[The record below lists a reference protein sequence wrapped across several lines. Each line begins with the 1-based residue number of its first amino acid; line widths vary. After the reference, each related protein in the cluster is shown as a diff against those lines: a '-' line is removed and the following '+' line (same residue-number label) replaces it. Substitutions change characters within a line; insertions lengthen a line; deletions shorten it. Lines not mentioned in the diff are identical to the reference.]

1 MANRRSSAQQK
12 SSASKSGLPLPSL
25 PSPLRREVFGVL
37 CIVVG
42 LLSVIALLSPSGTV
56 SGLWQEFLVFLF
68 GWLAPL
74 PALAFIALGVQLI
87 RDGITQERYV
97 RWESLV
103 ALAVLVVATTAF
115 GQAVAGPPEMA
126 AQYPVGGA
134 IGLQVLTP
142 LTTALGFAGAVIVL
156 FALMLIT
163 TIVTFSI
170 SLGQIRGVLGGV
182 WRLIKVVASGLAA
195 LFRAA
200 GGAYHSL
207 SERKREPASEE
218 PAAPQPRAR
227 NARLATNLNA
237 TNGSTARTLP
247 AMEIVAPKPP
257 AVDEPAAGEEDPA
270 GPDSETAM
278 ETAADEPKAPPR
290 WQLPP
295 PDLLTPARNT
305 EDAAEATEEIEQ
317 RALIIEEALRSFKVI
332 AEVAQAIRGP
342 AVTQYRL
349 TLGQGVKVSRV
360 VNLANDLALALAA
373 TSVRIEAPVPGFPFV
388 GIEIPNQS
396 TTIVTM
402 REFMSDPAFAEHKG
416 MLPLALGRDVANDVR
431 VTDLATMPH
440 LLIAGSTGSGK
451 SACVNAIICSLL
463 MQHTPETLRFLV
475 VDPKMVEMIG
485 YSDIPH
491 LLRPVITDL
500 DEVVPTLMWAADEM
514 TRRYKVLAQEGFRNI
529 QTYNDAKQE
538 AGEEPMHYLV
548 ILIDELA
555 DLMMTAAGDVER
567 YLCRLAQM
575 ARAVGIHLVVS
586 TQRPSVDVLTGL
598 IKANFPCRIAFA
610 VSSQADSRTIL
621 DGAGAEKLI
630 GQGDMLFAPKEATR
644 LTRIQGT
651 YVADDEIARIVQF
664 WRDQGA
670 PEYIPEK
677 SFEEAVANHQEN
689 KDDDLERQAIR
700 LVCQYDNASASFLQ
714 RQLGIGATKA
724 NRILDTLEERGIVTP
739 PEGLGRVRHVLV
751 SAGDLLADDDD
762 PPFDLDDD
770 DTAEEKDEEFS
781 RFSV

>member
-1 MANRRSSAQQK
+1 MANRRSTANQK
-12 SSASKSGLPLPSL
+12 SSSRQSGMPLPRFRL

-37 CIVVG
+37 SILVG

-56 SGLWQEFLVFLF
+56 SGLWNELLVLLF
-68 GWLAPL
+68 GWMAPL
-74 PALAFIALGVQLI
+74 PALASIVLGIQLI
-87 RDGITQERYV
+87 RDGITQARYV
-97 RWESLV
+97 RWESLT
-103 ALAVLVVATTAF
+103 ALTVLVLTAAAF
-115 GQAVAGPPEMA
+115 GQAIAGPPEMA
-126 AQYPVGGA
+126 AEYPVGGA
-134 IGLQVLTP
+134 IGLQILAP

-156 FALMLIT
+156 FALLLIT

-170 SLGQIRGVLGGV
+170 SLGRIRAVLAGGWYV
-182 WRLIKVVASGLAA
+182 VRLAGKGIWALIGLASGA
-195 LFRAA
+195 FRRM
-200 GGAYHSL
+200 G
-207 SERKREPASEE
+207 ERKAEPEE
-218 PAAPQPRAR
+218 EEEPQPR
-227 NARLATNLNA
+227 TLNVRVA
-237 TNGSTARTLP
+237 TNGSATNGSATPALP
-247 AMEIVAPKPP
+247 AMEVVVPSPNNGAESAQKPDDSVDADSDVAMGIDG
-257 AVDEPAAGEEDPA
+257 DEPD
-270 GPDSETAM
+270 
-278 ETAADEPKAPPR
+278 APPR
-290 WQLPP
+290 WKLPP
-295 PDLLTPARNT
+295 PDLLTPAAPT
-305 EDAAEATEEIEQ
+305 QDAEEATMEIEQ
-317 RALIIEEALRSFKVI
+317 RALIIEEALRSFKVL
-332 AEVAQAIRGP
+332 AEVAEAIRGP

-402 REFMSDPAFAEHKG
+402 REFMDDPAFAEHKG
-416 MLPLALGRDVANDVR
+416 VLPLALGRDVANDAR

-529 QTYNDAKQE
+529 QTYNTAKEE
-538 AGEEPMHYLV
+538 AGEESMHYLV

-555 DLMMTAAGDVER
+555 DLMMTAAGDVEK

-621 DGAGAEKLI
+621 DGGGAEKLI

-651 YVADDEIARIVQF
+651 YLADDEIARIVAF
-664 WRDQGA
+664 WREQGA

-689 KDDDLERQAIR
+689 KDHDLVRQAIR

-724 NRILDTLEERGIVTP
+724 NRILDDLEERGVVTP

-751 SAGDLLADDDD
+751 TAGDLLDDEED
-762 PPFDLDDD
+762 PPFDQDDAE
-770 DTAEEKDEEFS
+770 TADEKDEEFS
-781 RFSV
+781 RFPV